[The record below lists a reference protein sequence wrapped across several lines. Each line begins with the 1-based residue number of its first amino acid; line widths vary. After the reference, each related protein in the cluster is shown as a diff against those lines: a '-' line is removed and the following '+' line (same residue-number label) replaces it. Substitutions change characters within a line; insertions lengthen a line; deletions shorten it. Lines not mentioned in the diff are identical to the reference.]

1 MTDLESSLAT
11 IMEVFHRYAE
21 KEGDKHKLKKSELKD
36 LINEELPALTG
47 VSISLPYFTII
58 FHTSLFKLNMQFGS
72 RLWLQRNTRLSIHHI

>member
-11 IMEVFHRYAE
+11 IMEVFHKYAE

-47 VSISLPYFTII
+47 VSISLPYFHYNISYVI
-58 FHTSLFKLNMQFGS
+58 V
-72 RLWLQRNTRLSIHHI
+72 